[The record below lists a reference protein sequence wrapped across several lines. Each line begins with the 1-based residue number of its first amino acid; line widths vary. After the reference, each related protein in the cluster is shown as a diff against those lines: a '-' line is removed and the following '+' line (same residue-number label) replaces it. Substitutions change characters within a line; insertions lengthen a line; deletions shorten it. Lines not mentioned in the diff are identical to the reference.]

1 MNTLVKAEPPEESKA
16 LAETGLTIDTVPF
29 IYIRN
34 PLEPSENKL
43 VLLQAHDPNKSLSSY
58 LGPLQGDW
66 AVSVSGRIVDVS
78 EYENTFIKKDDCVV
92 VCPLVYGGGGGGG
105 SKGILRLVAMIA
117 LTVVTGGIAAGAFAA
132 AGGLF
137 AAGSVS
143 AMVLGA
149 VVGVAGTMAINALLP
164 PPMPKE
170 PKSGSNFSG
179 SPTYGI
185 DGPKNLST
193 TGIPVPIAYGE
204 SWFAGNFIQS
214 HVENIGDDQYLH
226 LLMNLGEGEI
236 DSLSEIKVNTQPI
249 ENFNNVEIFI
259 RTGTENQEPIPYFDD
274 VLVPVN
280 RSAALN
286 QSTYIIHS
294 VTNPVNR
301 LRLDMVMPTGISSMG
316 DEGLEPATA
325 SFSIEIKKVGT
336 STWLPFTGGSKDIS
350 ISGKQ
355 MSAVRR
361 SYYSDVLDRTA
372 RYDVRMKHNQATD
385 SENLSNAVSISD
397 VNEITFDDFKYKHT
411 ALLGLRI
418 RMNDQINGV
427 PSIRFKLKGRKVPVF
442 DATTGSYVNTW
453 TSNPAWIAL
462 DALMHKRYGGGVAPQ
477 RIKMDYFRQWASH
490 CEANSLTFNG
500 VIDQR
505 TNLWDALSPICK
517 AGRAQIV
524 RSGTRYQVAIVRKT
538 KPVQMFSMGSIK
550 KGSLSIDWMPADER
564 ANEVH
569 VSYFD
574 KDDQGKQKTVIVVSD
589 AARERGDESKPTEIT
604 LYGVDNVT
612 QATREGRLAMNMQQL
627 LQTISFEVPIEAI
640 ACTLGD
646 VVAVQHDMPNWG
658 EGGLTEVGS
667 TVNSLKLDKP
677 VGMEFGGQYV
687 VKIRHDKVVQW
698 TADIEYLVGN
708 VVFPGFGFNVTTF
721 DRFRRL
727 VSVGT
732 GKDYAIEEAVID
744 QYGRHG
750 VRVSDPAGL
759 MVGQTIQL
767 IDTNVIE
774 TRNVATFTGDRTTLT
789 PTVPFSATPR
799 AETPW
804 SFGLMESATKLI
816 TVMSISGKDDLWK
829 TIGGIEYSD
838 EAYDDL
844 VVDSKPEPINTSP
857 PITNATFNGFQE
869 RRYLYG
875 GLYTS
880 DVEFTWSHNSYA
892 YMFAEVH
899 VSIDN
904 EPWRFVGEN
913 SSIYTVQLSAG
924 NLRVKIVPV
933 TIEGFKM
940 PFDAATVHEHT
951 VIAGAPS
958 APVAPVD
965 IRFEAR
971 KTTIEIKWGDIDA
984 WAANKNIYRY
994 EVWAAPGENANINDA
1009 VMLAT
1014 TGNDHYPHVGLPPD
1028 TFYTYWVRAVNILAN
1043 DKKSPFAPLAG
1054 LSVKTLP
1061 ADTISDLFPGGIAL
1075 TDLDSLLQDAIG
1087 AETSISEA
1095 IDEAKSEV
1103 DETVNEISRI
1113 ISDMHAKLELVTDG
1127 NKTEVFKRKEALGA
1141 LSALVSQEIA
1151 TLVDADSAM
1160 AMQLTTVQAQ
1170 ISDEILAAIEEER
1183 VARVTADSA
1192 TAIQI
1197 NTLETQMGD
1206 GVAASILVEST
1217 ARSTADTALAATI
1230 TSLTAKT
1237 ATDIAAAIN
1246 TEATAR
1252 TTKDDAIAAT
1262 VTALTAKTTSD
1273 IAAAVNAESIARAS
1287 ADTAVAATVTA
1298 LTAKTSSDIA
1308 AAVNSEAIARASGD
1322 TSLAATIT
1330 ALTARVGSSE
1340 AAITSE
1346 ASTRASADAAE
1357 ATARTTLTSTVNGH
1371 TASIST
1377 QTSTT
1382 DGLKAQYT
1390 VKIDTGGNV
1399 VGFGLASTNNL
1410 GTGGTVSEFSIV
1422 ADRFKVV
1429 KPGQTTGIPVFIV
1442 DAALN
1447 RVVIA
1452 NAIVGD
1458 LQSDNYVAGVSGW
1471 KIKK

>member
-117 LTVVTGGIAAGAFAA
+117 LTVVTGGIAAGAFAV
-132 AGGLF
+132 GGMFL
-137 AAGSVS
+137 AGSAS

-185 DGPKNLST
+185 DGPKNLSN

-236 DSLSEIKVNTQPI
+236 EGVSEIKINTQPI

-259 RTGTENQEPIPYFDD
+259 RKGVENQDSIPYFGD

-280 RSAALN
+280 RSTPLT
-286 QSTYIIHS
+286 QSTYVIHS
-294 VTNPVNR
+294 VVNPVDR
-301 LRLDMVMPTGISSMG
+301 LRLDMVMPTGISSVG
-316 DEGLEPATA
+316 EKGLNSATA
-325 SFSIEIKKVGT
+325 SFSLEIKKVGT
-336 STWLPFTGGSKDIS
+336 STWLPFTGGSASVS
-350 ISGKQ
+350 ITGKQ

-462 DALMHKRYGGGVAPQ
+462 DALMHKRYGGGVSPQ

-627 LQTISFEVPIEAI
+627 LQTISFEAPIEAI

-677 VGMEFGGQYV
+677 VEMEFGGQYV
-687 VKIRHDKVVQW
+687 VKVRHDKVVQW

-708 VVFPGFGFNVTTF
+708 IVFPGFGFNITSF

-732 GKDYAIEEAVID
+732 GKDYTVEEAVID

-750 VRVSDPAGL
+750 VRVSDPSGL

-767 IDTNVIE
+767 VDTNVIE
-774 TRNVATFTGDRTTLT
+774 TRNISTFVGQKTELT

-844 VVDSKPEPINTSP
+844 VVDSKPAPTNTSP
-857 PITNATFNGFQE
+857 PITNATFKGFHE
-869 RRYLYG
+869 RRYLDG
-875 GLYTS
+875 GLYNS
-880 DVEFTWSHNSYA
+880 DVEFTWSHSSPA

-913 SSIYTVQLSAG
+913 SSIYTVKLSAG

-940 PFDAATVHEHT
+940 PFDAAFVHEHT
-951 VIAGAPS
+951 VIAGAPV

-965 IRFEAR
+965 IRYEAR

-984 WAANKNIYRY
+984 WAANKNVYRY
-994 EVWAAPGENANINDA
+994 EVWAAPGEAANINDA
-1009 VMLAT
+1009 ALLAT
-1014 TGNDHYPHVGLPPD
+1014 TGNDHYPHVGLASD
-1028 TFYTYWVRAVNILAN
+1028 TFYTYWVRAVNILAS
-1043 DKKSPFAPLAG
+1043 DKKSEFVPTGG

-1075 TDLDSLLQDAIG
+1075 TDLDSALQSQIG
-1087 AETSISEA
+1087 AESSISEA
-1095 IDEAKSEV
+1095 IDEAKVEI

-1141 LSALVSQEIA
+1141 LSASVSQEIA

-1246 TEATAR
+1246 TEA
-1252 TTKDDAIAAT
+1252 
-1262 VTALTAKTTSD
+1262 
-1273 IAAAVNAESIARAS
+1273 IARAT
-1287 ADTAVAATVTA
+1287 ADTAVAATVTS
-1298 LTAKTSSDIA
+1298 LSAKTATDIA
-1308 AAVNSEAIARASGD
+1308 SAVSSEAIARASGD

-1357 ATARTTLTSTVNGH
+1357 ASARTTLTSTVNGH

-1390 VKIDTGGNV
+1390 VKIDSGGNV

-1410 GTGGTVSEFSIV
+1410 GTGGVVSEFSIV

-1429 KPGQTTGIPVFIV
+1429 KPGQTAGIPVFIV